1 MESSKDR
8 PFILTLS
15 RTTGNYVVQ
24 HTISPCRWDNCQE
37 NCIYKIKT
45 TDFATTTR
53 QPNGHDLSGNCSKLS
68 HYVLPYPSPVNNN
81 RYADFQTERIKPVR
95 NAKKRLLSDGKSYH
109 GQPNVI
115 VSSDELYSRLKMRR
129 KRKRQDPKVLLERR
143 RIKANER
150 ESLRRQ
156 RFKQAF
162 AVLQNVLPDNLKTD
176 SMRKIDIILKAAE
189 YITILQSYL

>member
-1 MESSKDR
+1 MEGSKDR
-8 PFILTLS
+8 SFILTLN
-15 RTTGNYVVQ
+15 RTTGNYVVRQ
-24 HTISPCRWDNCQE
+24 TNSPYRWDNCQE

-45 TDFATTTR
+45 TDFATTS
-53 QPNGHDLSGNCSKLS
+53 QHLNGHYLSGNCSKLS
-68 HYVLPYPSPVNNN
+68 HYVLPYPSPVNT
-81 RYADFQTERIKPVR
+81 RYVEFQTERSKSLR
-95 NAKKRLLSDGKSYH
+95 NAKKKLMFDSKPNH
-109 GQPNVI
+109 GLPNI
-115 VSSDELYSRLKMRR
+115 MDSSDELHSRVKMRR

-162 AVLQNVLPDNLKTD
+162 AVLQSVLPDSLKTD
-176 SMRKIDIILKAAE
+176 SMRKIDIITKAAE